1 MERIVKGNR
10 LCLSVIPRPWQQFF
24 SAEELEEL
32 HEPEYREE
40 LERLIKG
47 KTWIRKL
54 KITISGPKV
63 HDIGHRV
70 FLLKKAMNTALP
82 RLSIYH
88 WEEGERILRSFRIVQ
103 DDHPNMFLSP

>member
-1 MERIVKGNR
+1 MIYEKISDVPGSSGYQLAWLGAQAGLTAIARLEKKGLIKVERIVKGNR
-10 LCLSVIPRPWQQFF
+10 LCLSVIPRPWQEFF

-54 KITISGPKV
+54 
-63 HDIGHRV
+63 
-70 FLLKKAMNTALP
+70 
-82 RLSIYH
+82 
-88 WEEGERILRSFRIVQ
+88 
-103 DDHPNMFLSP
+103 